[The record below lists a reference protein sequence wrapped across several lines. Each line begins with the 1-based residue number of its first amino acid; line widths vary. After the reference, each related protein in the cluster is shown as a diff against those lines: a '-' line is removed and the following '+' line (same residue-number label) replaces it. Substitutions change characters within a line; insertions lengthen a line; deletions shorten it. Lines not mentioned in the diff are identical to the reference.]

1 MYRYRPC
8 QISRLNHCH
17 IWVIAITANVELK
30 GNKFIPISSDSV
42 DKKKLGGR
50 KPRIVGSMFASS
62 DDDAPNEESFGRAA
76 PSSTTT
82 EAG

>member
-50 KPRIVGSMFASS
+50 KQAKNCGEHVCLVG
-62 DDDAPNEESFGRAA
+62 
-76 PSSTTT
+76 
-82 EAG
+82 